1 MAQRAAKDS
10 AEKKGHDLAT
20 DNGVDRAVGL
30 PAEWREADPEWCE
43 IARNWYDSLR
53 ASGQSVYYQQ
63 SDAEQAFVLAEL
75 LHRGLGYDGSP
86 QLVRM
91 WLTGAREL
99 LTTESA
105 RRGAH
110 VRLDPVA
117 GDAHD
122 LARSTDDILNV
133 IRGNFGERTG

>member
-1 MAQRAAKDS
+1 MAQRAAKDVT
-10 AEKKGHDLAT
+10 EKKGHDAAT

-30 PAEWREADPEWCE
+30 PAEWREASPEWCAM
-43 IARNWYDSLR
+43 ARNWYDALR
-53 ASGQSVYYQQ
+53 VSGQAVYYQQ
-63 SDAEQAFVLAEL
+63 SDAEQAYVLAEFL
-75 LHRGLGYDGSP
+75 DRGLAYGGSP
-86 QLVRM
+86 QLLRM
-91 WLTGAREL
+91 WLTGSREL

-117 GDAHD
+117 GNVDD

-133 IRGNFGERTG
+133 IRGNFGERPA